1 MVDRPCIDGKICN
14 GNFITWPYW
23 NDYCVSIIF
32 YRKSAPYLVHDVH
45 VYNYGGTLIYTD
57 ANGSRNTVE
66 NNLLIGAADHGNYLY
81 HHCGLDNI
89 SKNNIIHR

>member
-1 MVDRPCIDGKICN
+1 MNIKGMIIVSALLRTQICVKL
-14 GNFITWPYW
+14 I
-23 NDYCVSIIF
+23 SMF